1 MSFSSFMR
9 LINLID
15 TLPCSYPASELN
27 WEDPLMTT
35 ILWTDNWE
43 AACAQAGQEHQ
54 LVLLDFFSP
63 T

>member
-1 MSFSSFMR
+1 
-9 LINLID
+9 
-15 TLPCSYPASELN
+15 
-27 WEDPLMTT
+27 MTT

-43 AACAQAGQEHQ
+43 AACAQAGQEHK